1 MNYSRV
7 VLINHTSQN
16 SICSNKKEPKHC
28 PYGSIDATVELLL
41 ETLLRLQPAG
51 KEMFLE
57 YREFDI
63 NISSSKHSQPSSLF
77 GVHLVV
83 KTYCFQKKHRI
94 YIDVLA
100 IYHVLSC
107 VITCYSMNSSWP
119 LPIQIFPLRNDQN
132 HHRITETI
140 LPRAFCNGPPGKS
153 PPIASGSGEIS
164 EQRCSRHGHS

>member
-7 VLINHTSQN
+7 VLINHASQN

-83 KTYCFQKKHRI
+83 KTYCFQKNI
-94 YIDVLA
+94 ESTSMFWLFIMF
-100 IYHVLSC
+100 YHVLSR
-107 VITCYSMNSSWP
+107 VIP
-119 LPIQIFPLRNDQN
+119 
-132 HHRITETI
+132 
-140 LPRAFCNGPPGKS
+140 
-153 PPIASGSGEIS
+153 
-164 EQRCSRHGHS
+164 

>member
-7 VLINHTSQN
+7 VLINHASQN

-107 VITCYSMNSSWP
+107 VITCYSMNSS
-119 LPIQIFPLRNDQN
+119 
-132 HHRITETI
+132 
-140 LPRAFCNGPPGKS
+140 
-153 PPIASGSGEIS
+153 
-164 EQRCSRHGHS
+164 